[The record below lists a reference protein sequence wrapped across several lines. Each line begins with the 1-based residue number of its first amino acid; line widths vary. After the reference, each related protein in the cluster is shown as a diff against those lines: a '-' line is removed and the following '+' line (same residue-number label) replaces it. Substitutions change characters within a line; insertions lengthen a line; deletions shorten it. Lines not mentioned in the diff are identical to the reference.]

1 MINEAE
7 GQAQQIR
14 AVAAATAEGIR
25 QVAEQMASQ
34 GGRDAASLRV
44 AEQYVEQF
52 GKLARETNTL
62 IIPGNTGDVSSM
74 VAQALATFES
84 VKKG

>member
-14 AVAAATAEGIR
+14 TAASATAEGLR
-25 QVAEQMASQ
+25 MVAEQMATQ
-34 GGRDAASLRV
+34 GGKDAANLRV
-44 AEQYVEQF
+44 AEQNVEQF
-52 GKLARETNTL
+52 GRLAQETNTL

-84 VKKG
+84 VKRG